1 MIWAIAMKPLRWNSD
16 KSKLPMTPEEQDILE
31 SVEQGEWQS
40 VPNLQQEIGRYQSYA
55 KAQLGELQEIKVEI
69 PSRDLEF
76 LQTIATQ
83 TESSVSAVITHL
95 LHQFV
100 VQSLETTPNHD
111 RPI

>member
-16 KSKLPMTPEEQDILE
+16 KSKLPMTPEEQEILE

-40 VPNLQQEIGRYQSYA
+40 VPNLQQEIGRYQSYT